1 MNIDNTNDISS
12 PPTPI
17 HPAPNE
23 ELTNGVPTNTLLA
36 DSNIDLNPDL
46 YEEEEMDIEEAKSN
60 IVDEIPPEN
69 LTSNDP
75 ALQPQTGNAF
85 NDNIND
91 ATTNADSDL
100 EDVEINQLHQITLPF
115 NESYQLLKQE
125 FQNTLTNLGQSQIT
139 SAQQSKLINYIDETL
154 LQIQRKFIKQQTELE
169 INYSLIQLLQE
180 LSTVISVI
188 WVSIQQKLVLYG
200 QIEYYIKILGDLEGY
215 VNNYKTFFNE
225 TWSKNNNLHINMQN
239 LVIFFKFWQ
248 KIDLQLS
255 FLIDGY
261 NIVLNNG
268 NQQTKLIKM
277 NVTELTR
284 LLPIVTRLR
293 IAIISKID
301 GLRMRLKKNQENNN
315 DNDATSNI
323 LTIFELEISRLFE
336 GILERS

>member
-1 MNIDNTNDISS
+1 MDIDNTNDISS

-46 YEEEEMDIEEAKSN
+46 YEEEEMDIEEATSN
-60 IVDEIPPEN
+60 IVDEISPEN

-75 ALQPQTGNAF
+75 ALQPQSGNAS
-85 NDNIND
+85 NDDING

-154 LQIQRKFIKQQTELE
+154 LQIQRKFIKQQTESE

-188 WVSIQQKLVLYG
+188 WVSIQQKSVLYG
-200 QIEYYIKILGDLEGY
+200 QIEYYIKILGDLEDY

>member
-75 ALQPQTGNAF
+75 ALQPQSGNAS
-85 NDNIND
+85 NDDING

>member
-46 YEEEEMDIEEAKSN
+46 YEEEEMDIEEATSN
-60 IVDEIPPEN
+60 IVDEISPEN

-75 ALQPQTGNAF
+75 ALQPQSGNAS
-85 NDNIND
+85 NDDING

-154 LQIQRKFIKQQTELE
+154 LQIQRKFIKQQRELE

-200 QIEYYIKILGDLEGY
+200 QIEYYIKILGDLEDY
-215 VNNYKTFFNE
+215 VNNYKTLFNE

-255 FLIDGY
+255 FLID
-261 NIVLNNG
+261 G

>member
-1 MNIDNTNDISS
+1 MDIDNTNDISS

-46 YEEEEMDIEEAKSN
+46 YEEEEMDIEETKSN
-60 IVDEIPPEN
+60 IVDEISPEN

-75 ALQPQTGNAF
+75 ALQPQSGNAS
-85 NDNIND
+85 NDDING

-200 QIEYYIKILGDLEGY
+200 QIEYYIKILGDLEDY
-215 VNNYKTFFNE
+215 VNNYKTLFNE

>member
-200 QIEYYIKILGDLEGY
+200 QIEYYIKILGDLGDY
-215 VNNYKTFFNE
+215 VNNYKTLFNE

>member
-115 NESYQLLKQE
+115 NESYQLLQQE

>member
-75 ALQPQTGNAF
+75 ALQPQSGNAS
-85 NDNIND
+85 NDDING

-200 QIEYYIKILGDLEGY
+200 QIEYYIKILGDLEDY
-215 VNNYKTFFNE
+215 VNIYKTLFNE

>member
-46 YEEEEMDIEEAKSN
+46 YEEEEMDIEEATSN
-60 IVDEIPPEN
+60 IVDEISPEN

-75 ALQPQTGNAF
+75 ALQPQSGNAS
-85 NDNIND
+85 NDDING

-154 LQIQRKFIKQQTELE
+154 LQIQRKFIKQQTKLE

-200 QIEYYIKILGDLEGY
+200 QIEYYIKILGDLEDY
-215 VNNYKTFFNE
+215 VNNYKTLFNE

>member
-75 ALQPQTGNAF
+75 ALQPQSGNAS
-85 NDNIND
+85 NDDING

-200 QIEYYIKILGDLEGY
+200 QIEYYIKILGDLEDY
-215 VNNYKTFFNE
+215 VNNYKTLFNE

-261 NIVLNNG
+261 NIVLNND

>member
-36 DSNIDLNPDL
+36 DSNIYLNPDL

-154 LQIQRKFIKQQTELE
+154 LQIQRKFIKQQTESE

-188 WVSIQQKLVLYG
+188 WVSIQQKSVLYG
-200 QIEYYIKILGDLEGY
+200 QIEYYIKILGDLEDY
-215 VNNYKTFFNE
+215 VNNYKTLFNE

>member
-200 QIEYYIKILGDLEGY
+200 QIEYYIKILGDLEDY
-215 VNNYKTFFNE
+215 VNNYKTLFNE

-239 LVIFFKFWQ
+239 LVIFLNSGRRS
-248 KIDLQLS
+248 I
-255 FLIDGY
+255 Y
-261 NIVLNNG
+261 N
-268 NQQTKLIKM
+268 
-277 NVTELTR
+277 
-284 LLPIVTRLR
+284 
-293 IAIISKID
+293 
-301 GLRMRLKKNQENNN
+301 
-315 DNDATSNI
+315 
-323 LTIFELEISRLFE
+323 
-336 GILERS
+336 

>member
-69 LTSNDP
+69 LTSNNP

-200 QIEYYIKILGDLEGY
+200 QIEYYIKILGDLEDY
-215 VNNYKTFFNE
+215 VNNYKTLFNE

>member
-1 MNIDNTNDISS
+1 MDIDNTNDISS

-46 YEEEEMDIEEAKSN
+46 YEEEEMDIEEATSN
-60 IVDEIPPEN
+60 IVDEISPEN

-75 ALQPQTGNAF
+75 ALQPQSGNAS
-85 NDNIND
+85 NDDING

-200 QIEYYIKILGDLEGY
+200 QIEYYIKILGDLEDY
-215 VNNYKTFFNE
+215 VNNFKTLFNE

>member
-46 YEEEEMDIEEAKSN
+46 YEEEEMDIEETKSK
-60 IVDEIPPEN
+60 IVDEISPEN

-75 ALQPQTGNAF
+75 ALQPQTGDAS
-85 NDNIND
+85 NDDING

-200 QIEYYIKILGDLEGY
+200 QIEYYIKILGDLEDY
-215 VNNYKTFFNE
+215 VNNYKTLFNE

>member
-100 EDVEINQLHQITLPF
+100 EDGNQPITPNHITF

-154 LQIQRKFIKQQTELE
+154 LQIQRKFIKQQTEL
-169 INYSLIQLLQE
+169 
-180 LSTVISVI
+180 
-188 WVSIQQKLVLYG
+188 
-200 QIEYYIKILGDLEGY
+200 
-215 VNNYKTFFNE
+215 
-225 TWSKNNNLHINMQN
+225 
-239 LVIFFKFWQ
+239 
-248 KIDLQLS
+248 
-255 FLIDGY
+255 
-261 NIVLNNG
+261 
-268 NQQTKLIKM
+268 KLI
-277 NVTELTR
+277 
-284 LLPIVTRLR
+284 
-293 IAIISKID
+293 
-301 GLRMRLKKNQENNN
+301 
-315 DNDATSNI
+315 I
-323 LTIFELEISRLFE
+323 L
-336 GILERS
+336 

>member
-46 YEEEEMDIEEAKSN
+46 YEEEEMDIEETKSN
-60 IVDEIPPEN
+60 IVDEISPEN

-75 ALQPQTGNAF
+75 ALQPQSGNAS
-85 NDNIND
+85 NDDING

-200 QIEYYIKILGDLEGY
+200 QIEYYIKILGDLEDY
-215 VNNYKTFFNE
+215 VNNYKTLFNE

-261 NIVLNNG
+261 NIVLNND

>member
-180 LSTVISVI
+180 VSTVISVI

-200 QIEYYIKILGDLEGY
+200 QIEYYIKILGDLEDY
-215 VNNYKTFFNE
+215 VNNYKTLFNE

>member
-301 GLRMRLKKNQENNN
+301 GLRMRLKK
-315 DNDATSNI
+315 I
-323 LTIFELEISRLFE
+323 KRTIMTMMLHLIY
-336 GILERS
+336 

>member
-75 ALQPQTGNAF
+75 ALQPQSGNAS
-85 NDNIND
+85 NDDING

-200 QIEYYIKILGDLEGY
+200 QIEYYIKILGDLEDY
-215 VNNYKTFFNE
+215 VNNYKTLFNE

>member
-75 ALQPQTGNAF
+75 ALQPQTGNAS
-85 NDNIND
+85 NDDING

-200 QIEYYIKILGDLEGY
+200 QIEYYIKILGDLEDY
-215 VNNYKTFFNE
+215 VNNYKTLFNE

>member
-1 MNIDNTNDISS
+1 MDIDNTNDISS

-46 YEEEEMDIEEAKSN
+46 YEEEEMQVEDSKDNSN
-60 IVDEIPPEN
+60 DKGLPKNSTNDALLPPQSEG
-69 LTSNDP
+69 TSN
-75 ALQPQTGNAF
+75 
-85 NDNIND
+85 NDVNGAI
-91 ATTNADSDL
+91 TNADSDL

-115 NESYQLLKQE
+115 IESYQLLKQD
-125 FQNTLTNLGQSQIT
+125 FHNTLTNLNSTQIT

-154 LQIQRKFIKQQTELE
+154 LQIQRKFIKQQTESE
-169 INYSLIQLLQE
+169 ISYSLIHLLQE

-188 WVSIQQKLVLYG
+188 WVSIQQKSVLYG
-200 QIEYYIKILGDLEGY
+200 QIEYYIKILGDLEDY
-215 VNNYKTFFNE
+215 VNNYKTLFNE
-225 TWSKNNNLHINMQN
+225 SWSNNNNLHINMQN

-261 NIVLNNG
+261 NIVLNND

-301 GLRMRLKKNQENNN
+301 AIRIRLKRNQESNS
-315 DNDATSNI
+315 DNVATSNI

>member
-46 YEEEEMDIEEAKSN
+46 YEEEEMDIEEATSN
-60 IVDEIPPEN
+60 IVDEISPEN

-75 ALQPQTGNAF
+75 ALQPQSGNAS
-85 NDNIND
+85 NDDING

-200 QIEYYIKILGDLEGY
+200 QIEYYIKILGDLEDY
-215 VNNYKTFFNE
+215 VNIYKTLFNE

>member
-1 MNIDNTNDISS
+1 MDIDNTNDISS

-23 ELTNGVPTNTLLA
+23 ELTNGVQTNTLLA

-46 YEEEEMDIEEAKSN
+46 YEEEEMQVEDSKDNSN
-60 IVDEIPPEN
+60 DKGLPKNSTNDALLPPQSEG
-69 LTSNDP
+69 TSN
-75 ALQPQTGNAF
+75 
-85 NDNIND
+85 NDVNGAI
-91 ATTNADSDL
+91 TNADSDL

-115 NESYQLLKQE
+115 IESYQLLKQD
-125 FQNTLTNLGQSQIT
+125 FHNTLTNLNLTQIT

-169 INYSLIQLLQE
+169 ISYSLIHLLQE

-200 QIEYYIKILGDLEGY
+200 QIEYYIKILGDLEDY
-215 VNNYKTFFNE
+215 VNNYKTLFNE
-225 TWSKNNNLHINMQN
+225 SWSNNNNLHINMQN

-261 NIVLNNG
+261 NIVLNND

-301 GLRMRLKKNQENNN
+301 AIRIRLKRNQESNS
-315 DNDATSNI
+315 DNVATSNI

>member
-1 MNIDNTNDISS
+1 MDIDNTNDISS

-46 YEEEEMDIEEAKSN
+46 YEEEEMDIEETKSN
-60 IVDEIPPEN
+60 IVDEILPEN

-75 ALQPQTGNAF
+75 ALQPQSGNAF
-85 NDNIND
+85 NDNING

-200 QIEYYIKILGDLEGY
+200 QIEYYIKILGDLEDY
-215 VNNYKTFFNE
+215 VNNYKTLFNE

>member
-154 LQIQRKFIKQQTELE
+154 LQIQRKFIKQQTESE

-188 WVSIQQKLVLYG
+188 WVSIQQKSVLYG
-200 QIEYYIKILGDLEGY
+200 QIEYYIKILGDLEDY
-215 VNNYKTFFNE
+215 VNNYKTLFNE

>member
-200 QIEYYIKILGDLEGY
+200 QIEYYIKILGDLEDY
-215 VNNYKTFFNE
+215 VNNYKTLFNE

>member
-1 MNIDNTNDISS
+1 MDIDNTNDISS

-46 YEEEEMDIEEAKSN
+46 YEEEEMDIEETKSK
-60 IVDEIPPEN
+60 IVDEISPEN

-75 ALQPQTGNAF
+75 ALQPQSGNAS
-85 NDNIND
+85 NDDING

-200 QIEYYIKILGDLEGY
+200 QIEYYIKILGDLEDY
-215 VNNYKTFFNE
+215 VNNYKTLFNE

>member
-75 ALQPQTGNAF
+75 ALQPQTGDAS
-85 NDNIND
+85 NDDING

-200 QIEYYIKILGDLEGY
+200 QIEYYIKILGDLEDY
-215 VNNYKTFFNE
+215 VNNYKTLFNE

>member
-75 ALQPQTGNAF
+75 ALQPQSGNAS
-85 NDNIND
+85 NDDING

-200 QIEYYIKILGDLEGY
+200 QIEYYIKILGDLEDY

>member
-1 MNIDNTNDISS
+1 MDIDNTNDISS

-46 YEEEEMDIEEAKSN
+46 YEEEEMQVEDSKDNSN
-60 IVDEIPPEN
+60 DKGLPKNSTNDALLPPQSEG
-69 LTSNDP
+69 TSNKDVNG
-75 ALQPQTGNAF
+75 A
-85 NDNIND
+85 I
-91 ATTNADSDL
+91 TNADSDL

-115 NESYQLLKQE
+115 IESYQLLKQD
-125 FQNTLTNLGQSQIT
+125 FHNTLTNLNLTQIT

-169 INYSLIQLLQE
+169 ISYSLIHLLQE

-200 QIEYYIKILGDLEGY
+200 QIEYYIKILGDLEDY
-215 VNNYKTFFNE
+215 VNNYKTLFNE
-225 TWSKNNNLHINMQN
+225 SWSNNNNLHINMQN

-261 NIVLNNG
+261 NIVLNND

-301 GLRMRLKKNQENNN
+301 AIRIRLKRNQESNS
-315 DNDATSNI
+315 DNVATSNI

>member
-36 DSNIDLNPDL
+36 DFNIDLNPDL

-200 QIEYYIKILGDLEGY
+200 QIEYYIKILGDLEDY
-215 VNNYKTFFNE
+215 VNNYKTLFNE

>member
-1 MNIDNTNDISS
+1 MDIDNTNDISS

-46 YEEEEMDIEEAKSN
+46 YEEEEMDIEETKSN
-60 IVDEIPPEN
+60 IVDEISPEN

-75 ALQPQTGNAF
+75 ALQPQSGNAS
-85 NDNIND
+85 NDDING

-200 QIEYYIKILGDLEGY
+200 QIEYYIKILGDLEDY